1 MLPGVSGL
9 SPHHALT
16 PRDLR
21 RPVAT
26 VRTRPTGEDINM
38 PIVGLQNVSPSSLV
52 PTPHPLRIGRLVPTL
67 PLCGRH
73 HRSPT
78 LTPATGP
85 VGNDLT
91 EQELGGLMHVPSQS
105 SFHRQRTSTCLLRQ
119 RHHPPTSQCP
129 CRYTPP
135 IMELNCSAHVKIL
148 CAAPKW
154 IKRTRHWEQI
164 LQTNCLSVR
173 SMSS

>member
-1 MLPGVSGL
+1 MFSGL

-38 PIVGLQNVSPSSLV
+38 PIVGLQNVSPSSLA

-85 VGNDLT
+85 VGDDLT

-105 SFHRQRTSTCLLRQ
+105 PPFSTAHKFHRQRTSTCLLRQ
-119 RHHPPTSQCP
+119 RHHPPHLTVPLPVHSP
-129 CRYTPP
+129 DRGAP
-135 IMELNCSAHVKIL
+135 LLKIL

-154 IKRTRHWEQI
+154 IKRIRHWEQAV
-164 LQTNCLSVR
+164 CLSGACHR
-173 SMSS
+173 SHS